1 MSSEKNELENKIKNV
16 VKQNESLD
24 RELKASIEKDLAQV
38 AKTTQQWDA
47 RRMRNDPMQS
57 RGCIAVE

>member
-1 MSSEKNELENKIKNV
+1 MKTLSSEKSELENKIKNV

-38 AKTTQQWDA
+38 AKTTQ
-47 RRMRNDPMQS
+47 
-57 RGCIAVE
+57 